1 MAKKIYKSRK
11 RMLFGVCGGIAE
23 YFNWDVTIVR
33 LITLLLTI
41 LTKFWVM
48 IFIYLGCGLIFP
60 ERHLDDDASC
70 WQFADEDLKSANID
84 GEKVHKNSDGA
95 SGTSGKGGAEK
106 DDDADVR
113 EAENARKFAEHAD
126 KLRTDSEFD
135 SFFKK

>member
-33 LITLLLTI
+33 LITILLTI
-41 LTKFWVM
+41 LTKFWTMV
-48 IFIYLGCGLIFP
+48 FIYLGCGLIFP
-60 ERHLDDDASC
+60 ERHVDDDATC

-84 GEKVHKNSDGA
+84 GEKVHKNADGSGGSDR
-95 SGTSGKGGAEK
+95 
-106 DDDADVR
+106 DDDADAR

-135 SFFKK
+135 SYFKK

>member
-60 ERHLDDDASC
+60 ERHLDDDATC

-84 GEKVHKNSDGA
+84 GEKVHKNTDE
-95 SGTSGKGGAEK
+95 TEK
-106 DDDADVR
+106 DDDAAKR

-126 KLRTDSEFD
+126 KLRADSEFD

>member
-1 MAKKIYKSRK
+1 MSKKIYKSRK

-60 ERHLDDDASC
+60 ERHVDDDAAC
-70 WQFADEDLKSANID
+70 WQYADEDLKSANID
-84 GEKVHKNSDGA
+84 GEKIHKNKSSASEKGA
-95 SGTSGKGGAEK
+95 GKGSGNGDEV
-106 DDDADVR
+106 DER

-135 SFFKK
+135 SYFKK

>member
-41 LTKFWVM
+41 LTRFWVM

-60 ERHLDDDASC
+60 ERHIDDDSSS
-70 WQFADEDLKSANID
+70 WQYADEDLKSANID
-84 GEKVHKNSDGA
+84 GEKVHKNDG
-95 SGTSGKGGAEK
+95 GKNS
-106 DDDADVR
+106 DDANER

-126 KLRTDSEFD
+126 KLRADSEFD
-135 SFFKK
+135 SYFKK